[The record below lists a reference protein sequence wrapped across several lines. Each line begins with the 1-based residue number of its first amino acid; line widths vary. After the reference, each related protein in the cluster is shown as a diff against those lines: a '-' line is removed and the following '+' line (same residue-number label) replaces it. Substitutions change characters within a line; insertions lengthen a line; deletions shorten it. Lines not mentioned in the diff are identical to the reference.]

1 MIARG
6 MLLLLTFYVVPT
18 AWSADVSKGSD
29 LPSKAKESR
38 QVAPANAASD
48 PIADL
53 FLGSDSPNQQTTQPV
68 VQSVQPSVQPTY
80 ESWDVLRQYPRYT
93 PLPPPSVNEAKEQE
107 HPKETKE
114 NIDVKK

>member
-6 MLLLLTFYVVPT
+6 VLLLLALHIVPT
-18 AWSADVSKGSD
+18 AWGAEVSKGSD
-29 LPSKAKESR
+29 LSSKAKESR
-38 QVAPANAASD
+38 QEMPANPASD

-53 FLGSDSPNQQTTQPV
+53 FLGSTTPNQQTTQPV
-68 VQSVQPSVQPTY
+68 AQSAQPTY

-93 PLPPPSVNEAKEQE
+93 PLPPPTFNEAKEQE
-107 HPKETKE
+107 HSKETKE